1 MVLVRERQA
10 IEQKHPGFAALLF
23 FNGKTQQAN
32 ATGFGQVHGQQHAIG
47 AGVSLDAKIA
57 LFIDGQDTHGSL
69 L

>member
-1 MVLVRERQA
+1 MVLVRECQA

-47 AGVSLDAKIA
+47 AGVGFDTKIVLIIA
-57 LFIDGQDTHGSL
+57 G
-69 L
+69 